1 MDFVLMS
8 CPYCGRAVDST
19 DPKKYVCQSCGKF
32 IYTDRK
38 DVTAFIRPSELED
51 RFKEVFVA
59 IDDANEKKAMD
70 IAEDLIETTEGN
82 DHNGFFIRG
91 YVYEMIGEDG
101 KAIADWHRGLELLS
115 NDTNLDAYICLMSK
129 AICDMILYKEKEFI
143 EFNVLAHIDR
153 LTDDID
159 ACTGMSTKAFV
170 YYSVYR
176 DCMDKIRG
184 MDGEEEEPYLKDII
198 PLLFR
203 RVVAYHRNLWCLS
216 RIIEEYLSYVGY
228 NPDTY
233 EEDDNDVAHVYDL
246 IRIDLNRR
254 IAQMTEEDRIRIF
267 DRWDDKSLKDNIEPL
282 LDSMVGAKKSI
293 LDLIRKKEDS
303 ETIGINEAV
312 SAYIDKVLLIETPE
326 EAAAPCEKQPSDDEK
341 VE

>member
-38 DVTAFIRPSELED
+38 DVTAFIRPGELED
-51 RFKEVFVA
+51 RFMEVFAA

-82 DHNGFFIRG
+82 DHDGFFIRG

-101 KAIADWHRGLELLS
+101 KAIADWRKGLEMLS
-115 NDTNLDAYICLMSK
+115 NDVNLDGYVCLMSK
-129 AICDMILYKEKEFI
+129 AICDMILYKEREYI

-176 DCMDKIRG
+176 DCMDKVKG
-184 MDGEEEEPYLKDII
+184 MDGEEETYLKDII

-216 RIIEEYLSYVGY
+216 RIIDEYLSYVGY

-233 EEDDNDVAHVYDL
+233 EEDDNEVAHVYDL
-246 IRIDLNRR
+246 IRINLNEH
-254 IAQMTEEDRIRIF
+254 IAQMTEEDRVRIF

-282 LDSMVGAKKSI
+282 LDSMIGAKKS
-293 LDLIRKKEDS
+293 LLGLIRKKDDS
-303 ETIGINEAV
+303 ETLSIDDVVA
-312 SAYIDKVLLIETPE
+312 AYVDKILLIETPE
-326 EAAAPCEKQPSDDEK
+326 EPVETEEQCSEEKPE
-341 VE
+341 

>member
-1 MDFVLMS
+1 MS

-19 DPKKYVCQSCGKF
+19 DPKKYMCQSCGKF

-38 DVTAFIRPSELED
+38 DVTAFIRPGELED
-51 RFKEVFVA
+51 RFKEVFEA

-82 DHNGFFIRG
+82 DHDSFFIRG

-101 KAIADWHRGLELLS
+101 KAIADWRKGLEMLS
-115 NDTNLDAYICLMSK
+115 NDVNLDGYVCLMSK
-129 AICDMILYKEKEFI
+129 AICDMILYKEREYI

-176 DCMDKIRG
+176 DCMDKVKG
-184 MDGEEEEPYLKDII
+184 MDGGEEETYLKDII

-216 RIIEEYLSYVGY
+216 RIIDEYLAYVGY

-233 EEDDNDVAHVYDL
+233 EEDDNEVAHVYDL
-246 IRIDLNRR
+246 IRINLNQH

-282 LDSMVGAKKSI
+282 LDNMIGAKKS
-293 LDLIRKKEDS
+293 LLGLIRKKDES
-303 ETIGINEAV
+303 ETLSIDDVVA
-312 SAYIDKVLLIETPE
+312 AYVDKILLIEAPE
-326 EAAAPCEKQPSDDEK
+326 EPVATEEQCSEEKTE
-341 VE
+341 

>member
-38 DVTAFIRPSELED
+38 DVTAFIRPGELED
-51 RFKEVFVA
+51 RFMEVFAA

-70 IAEDLIETTEGN
+70 ITEDLIETTEGN
-82 DHNGFFIRG
+82 DHDGFFIRG

-101 KAIADWHRGLELLS
+101 KAIADWRKGLEMLS
-115 NDTNLDAYICLMSK
+115 NDVNLDGYVCLMSK
-129 AICDMILYKEKEFI
+129 AICDMILYKEREYI

-176 DCMDKIRG
+176 DCMDKVKG
-184 MDGEEEEPYLKDII
+184 MDGEEETYLKDII

-216 RIIEEYLSYVGY
+216 RIIDEYLSYVGY

-233 EEDDNDVAHVYDL
+233 EEDDNEVAHVYDL
-246 IRIDLNRR
+246 IRINLNEH
-254 IAQMTEEDRIRIF
+254 IAQMTEEDRVRIF

-282 LDSMVGAKKSI
+282 LDSMIGAKKS
-293 LDLIRKKEDS
+293 LLGLIRKKDDS
-303 ETIGINEAV
+303 ETLSIDDVVA
-312 SAYIDKVLLIETPE
+312 AYVDKILLIETPE
-326 EAAAPCEKQPSDDEK
+326 EPVETEEQCSEEKPE
-341 VE
+341 